1 MGQPEAQERKIEK
14 ERKVASA
21 TVENAPKEFAS
32 ENADDELSKVS
43 KLSGGE
49 FLVPAEPERQ
59 DEEVVDDDER
69 EGRKGSLRRTG
80 R

>member
-21 TVENAPKEFAS
+21 TVEDAPKKFSS

-43 KLSGGE
+43 KLSGDE
-49 FLVPAEPERQ
+49 FLPAEPERQ
-59 DEEVVDDDER
+59 DEEVVDDEEGD
-69 EGRKGSLRRTG
+69 GRKRSLRRTG

>member
-21 TVENAPKEFAS
+21 TVEDAPKKFSS

-43 KLSGGE
+43 KLSGDE
-49 FLVPAEPERQ
+49 FLPAEPERQ
-59 DEEVVDDDER
+59 DEEVVDDEEG
-69 EGRKGSLRRTG
+69 EGRKRSLRRTG

>member
-21 TVENAPKEFAS
+21 TDHGRGRAQGVLVRERR
-32 ENADDELSKVS
+32 S
-43 KLSGGE
+43 KLSGDE
-49 FLVPAEPERQ
+49 FLPAEPERQ
-59 DEEVVDDDER
+59 DEEVVDDEEGD
-69 EGRKGSLRRTG
+69 GRKRSLRRTG

>member
-21 TVENAPKEFAS
+21 TVEDAPKKFSS

-43 KLSGGE
+43 KLSGDE
-49 FLVPAEPERQ
+49 FLPAEPERQ
-59 DEEVVDDDER
+59 DEEVVDNDEG
-69 EGRKGSLRRTG
+69 EGRKRSLRRTG

>member
-21 TVENAPKEFAS
+21 TVEDAPKKFSS

-43 KLSGGE
+43 KLSGDE
-49 FLVPAEPERQ
+49 FLPAEPERQ
-59 DEEVVDDDER
+59 DEEVVDDDEG
-69 EGRKGSLRRTG
+69 EERKRSLRRTG

>member
-1 MGQPEAQERKIEK
+1 MSQPEAQERKIEK

-43 KLSGGE
+43 KLSGDE
-49 FLVPAEPERQ
+49 FLPAEPERQ
-59 DEEVVDDDER
+59 DEEVVDDEEGD
-69 EGRKGSLRRTG
+69 GRKRSLRRTG

>member
-32 ENADDELSKVS
+32 ENADDELCKVS
-43 KLSGGE
+43 KLSGDE
-49 FLVPAEPERQ
+49 FLPAEPERQ
-59 DEEVVDDDER
+59 DGEVVDDEGGD
-69 EGRKGSLRRTG
+69 GRKRSLRRTG

>member
-1 MGQPEAQERKIEK
+1 MGQPEAQERTIEK

-21 TVENAPKEFAS
+21 TVEDAPKEFSS

-43 KLSGGE
+43 KLSGDE
-49 FLVPAEPERQ
+49 FLPAEPERQ
-59 DEEVVDDDER
+59 DEEVVDNDEG
-69 EGRKGSLRRTG
+69 EGRKRSLRRTG

>member
-21 TVENAPKEFAS
+21 TVEDAPKKFSS

-43 KLSGGE
+43 KLSGDE
-49 FLVPAEPERQ
+49 FLPAEPERQ
-59 DEEVVDDDER
+59 DKEVVDDDEG
-69 EGRKGSLRRTG
+69 EGKKRSLRKTG